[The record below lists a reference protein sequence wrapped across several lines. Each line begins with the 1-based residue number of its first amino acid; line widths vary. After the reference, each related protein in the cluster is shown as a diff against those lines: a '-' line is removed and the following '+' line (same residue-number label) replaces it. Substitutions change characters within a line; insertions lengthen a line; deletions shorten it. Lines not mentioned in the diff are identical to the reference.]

1 MADHVIEIFV
11 KGTPPALSYSDD
23 GETRVK
29 IGEKVRWI
37 CEAGDFD
44 IAFASNGTPFD
55 RSAISSS
62 GTELK
67 YTDRFTAKGEKKAK
81 VEYEYTVSVRVG
93 SKSRIVDDPVIIV
106 DDEGGS

>member
-23 GETRVK
+23 GETTVK

-37 CEAGDFD
+37 CEECDFD
-44 IAFASNGTPFD
+44 IEFKNNATPFD
-55 RSAISSS
+55 RSAMSSG

-67 YTDRFTAKGEKKAK
+67 YTDRFTAEKVKEK
-81 VEYEYTVSVRVG
+81 RTGFEYTVSVRVG
-93 SKSRIVDDPVIIV
+93 SNSRIVDDPVIIV
-106 DDEGGS
+106 DDEGP